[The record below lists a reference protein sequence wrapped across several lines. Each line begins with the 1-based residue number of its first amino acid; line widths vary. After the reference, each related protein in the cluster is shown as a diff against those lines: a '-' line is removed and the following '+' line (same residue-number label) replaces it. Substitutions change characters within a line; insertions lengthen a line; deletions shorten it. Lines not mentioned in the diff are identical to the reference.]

1 MDLVRS
7 KLIYI
12 AEPAGLGDLHFPEV
26 RIRKGSKPTPKY
38 SLITKTIH
46 FFPFS
51 WGNMNSKKV
60 GSAQKEKTRVLFHF
74 PSFRHPEK
82 HNVKQL
88 IQNMDE
94 HEFIRKDLGSCI
106 LDGAFEIEC
115 RQLQAGVKGNKF
127 NAAELCSSCC
137 KMYLYLYLC
146 IFHCIC
152 ASRSE
157 GK

>member
-1 MDLVRS
+1 
-7 KLIYI
+7 
-12 AEPAGLGDLHFPEV
+12 
-26 RIRKGSKPTPKY
+26 
-38 SLITKTIH
+38 
-46 FFPFS
+46 
-51 WGNMNSKKV
+51 MNSKKV

-74 PSFRHPEK
+74 PFFLHPEK

-127 NAAELCSSCC
+127 NAAELCSCC
-137 KMYLYLYLC
+137 KMYLYLYLYLC
-146 IFHCIC
+146 IFYGIS